1 MTSDERQLIEELETL
16 NAITSTL
23 NEAVDVSSALN
34 QALARLVSVTG
45 LETGWIFVRDT
56 EAKGK
61 WWGPGF
67 RLVAHHNLPP
77 AMLLDNPQAWKK
89 GCDCQTM
96 CRKERLDEA
105 YNEVRCSRLASVEGD
120 KAGLRVHASTPLRSG
135 EEVLGI
141 LNVAAPDWESF
152 RERDLALLT
161 SVGGHI
167 GVALERARLYE
178 LLQEQRIHEQ
188 AALLDFSNQLLARHN
203 LEDLMDYLVLEVR
216 RLLQVDA
223 CALLLPDER
232 DPDHLRF
239 TAATGWNTDPVAVGR
254 RVPADDRSGSGRV
267 MRTQEPIV
275 VENIEER
282 EQAPWSGG
290 WVPDE
295 GFKSAAIVPLIAD
308 GRSIGALVVD
318 TRRRRRLDE
327 EAVRFLQVMANQAA
341 LALEKAR
348 LHQEEIQRN
357 RLQEELSVARQIQ
370 LSMLPPS
377 CPVFKGWQFAA
388 HYQTA
393 RQVGGDFYDFFSVP
407 VAGGDQERLA
417 VIVADVADKGVP
429 AALFMALSRTTIRN
443 VAISDRTPAAALAQA
458 NEFILSD
465 SQTDLFL
472 SAFYAL
478 FTAGSGRLTY
488 CNAGHNPPLWY
499 QSERDAFQPLS
510 GDGIVLGVLEDVSL
524 QDTAVEVAPG
534 DLIIFYTDGVTEAMN
549 DEMEE
554 FGVRRLQ
561 GAIAGSADGD
571 AANVLEAIVAAV
583 DAYTGEMA
591 RWDDITLVVAQRLSS

>member
-16 NAITSTL
+16 NAITATL
-23 NEAVDVSSALN
+23 NEAVDVNSALN
-34 QALARLVSVTG
+34 QALARLVDVTG
-45 LETGWIFVRDT
+45 LNTGWIFVRDGD
-56 EAKGK
+56 AQNK

-77 AMLLDNPQAWKK
+77 AMTLDNPKAWQK

-96 CRKERLDEA
+96 CRNGQLDAA

-120 KAGLRVHASTPLRSG
+120 REGLRVHASTPLRSG
-135 EEVLGI
+135 DRVLGI
-141 LNVAAPDWESF
+141 LNVAATDWDAFSQ
-152 RERDLALLT
+152 RALALLT
-161 SVGGHI
+161 NVGGHI

-188 AALLDFSNQLLARHN
+188 AALLDFTNQLLARHN
-203 LEDLMDYLVLEVR
+203 LPELMDYLVHEIR

-223 CALLLPDER
+223 CALLLPAEG
-232 DPDHLRF
+232 DPDHLCF
-239 TAATGWNTDPVAVGR
+239 TAATGWRTDPVAARR

-275 VENIEER
+275 IEDVTEEEISR
-282 EQAPWSGG
+282 WSVG
-290 WVPDE
+290 WLSAE
-295 GFKSAAIVPLIAD
+295 EFRSAAIVPLIAD

-318 TRRRRRLDE
+318 TRRPRRMDE

-357 RLQEELSVARQIQ
+357 RLEEELSVARQIQ

-377 CPVFKGWQFAA
+377 CPIIDGWQFAA
-388 HYQTA
+388 YYRSA
-393 RQVGGDFYDFFSVP
+393 RQVGGDFYDFFTVP
-407 VAGGDQERLA
+407 VADGEAQRLA
-417 VIVADVADKGVP
+417 LVVADVADKGVP

-443 VAISDRTPAAALAQA
+443 VAISDRTPAEALTRA
-458 NEFILSD
+458 NEFILND

-478 FTAGSGRLTY
+478 FTAGSDQLTY

-499 QSERDAFQPLS
+499 QTDRDACRPLTA
-510 GDGIVLGVLEDVSL
+510 DGIVLGVLEDVILS
-524 QDTAVEVAPG
+524 DAAIRVAPG
-534 DLIIFYTDGVTEAMN
+534 DVVVFYTDGVTEAMN
-549 DEMEE
+549 EEMEQ
-554 FGVRRLQ
+554 FGVKRLRS
-561 GAIAGSADGD
+561 AIAGSAAG
-571 AANVLEAIVAAV
+571 AAEDVLEAIVAAV
-583 DAYTGEMA
+583 DAHTGEMT
-591 RWDDITLVVAQRLSS
+591 RWDDVTLVVARRAPT

>member
-1 MTSDERQLIEELETL
+1 MTGNERQLIEELETL

-56 EAKGK
+56 EADGK

-96 CRKERLDEA
+96 CTNEQLDEA

-120 KAGLRVHASTPLRSG
+120 KAGLHVHASTPLRSG
-135 EEVLGI
+135 KEVLGI

-161 SVGGHI
+161 NVGGHI

-188 AALLDFSNQLLARHN
+188 AALLDFSNQLLARHE
-203 LEDLMDYLVLEVR
+203 LVDLMDYLVLEVR

-223 CALLLPDER
+223 CALLLPDDS
-232 DPDHLRF
+232 DPDYLNF
-239 TAATGWNTDPVAVGR
+239 TAATGWRTDPVAAGR
-254 RVPADDRSGSGRV
+254 RVPADDRSGSGGV

-275 VENIEER
+275 VENVEER

-290 WVPDE
+290 WVQEE
-295 GFKSAAIVPLIAD
+295 GFKSAAIVPLIAE

-318 TRRRRRLDE
+318 TRHTRRLDE

-357 RLQEELSVARQIQ
+357 RLEEELSVARQIQ
-370 LSMLPPS
+370 LSMLPPAS
-377 CPVFKGWQFAA
+377 PVIKGWQFAA
-388 HYQTA
+388 HYQAA
-393 RQVGGDFYDFFSVP
+393 RQVGGDFYDFFGVP
-407 VAGGDQERLA
+407 VAEGDRERLA
-417 VIVADVADKGVP
+417 LVVADVADKGVP

-443 VAISDRTPAAALAQA
+443 VAISDRTPAAALTQA
-458 NEFILSD
+458 NEFILND

-499 QSERDAFQPLS
+499 QSGRDAFRPLS
-510 GDGIVLGVLEDVSL
+510 GDGIVLGVLDDVSL
-524 QDTAVEVAPG
+524 QDAAIEVAPD
-534 DLIIFYTDGVTEAMN
+534 DLIVFYTDGVTEAMN
-549 DEMEE
+549 DGMEE
-554 FGVRRLQ
+554 FGTGRLQ
-561 GAIAGSADGD
+561 SAISGSAGRD
-571 AANVLEAIVAAV
+571 AEDVLQAIVAAV
-583 DAYTGEMA
+583 DAYAGGMP
-591 RWDDITLVVAQRLSS
+591 RWDDVTLVVARRLSS